1 LVTSVRN
8 SSITKRIPLAAI
20 RAIRS
25 PVCVYGELSCSAP
38 RTA

>member
-8 SSITKRIPLAAI
+8 SSITKRIPPAAI

>member
-1 LVTSVRN
+1 MTSVRS
-8 SSITKRIPLAAI
+8 SSITKRIPPAAI

-25 PVCVYGELSCSAP
+25 PVWVYGEWSWSAP